1 MEEIGARDVRA
12 RATAGAALLGAR
24 GLAVMV
30 VGVVANLALARLLTP
45 RDFGLVA
52 LGTVLVTLGGYLAE
66 GGLGAALIRREEPPT
81 RTELEAV
88 LGVQLTALLAVA
100 ALVAATGAAF
110 GRDGLVV
117 ATMTAALPIATLRT
131 PSVIVLE
138 RELRYRP
145 IAVADVTE
153 ALVYYA
159 WALAA
164 VALGAGVWG
173 LATAVVVRAVAG
185 SATVVALG
193 PVGSLRPRWSWSAI
207 RPFVGFGA
215 KFQAV
220 GALQVAREQGLNVLV
235 AAVAGV
241 PALGVWNLAWRV
253 LQLPALFF
261 LTISR
266 VAFPAMSRLLAG
278 GEDAR
283 PLLER
288 SVEALGAITGAA
300 IVGLVGFAP
309 ALPELVGS
317 GWGDVP
323 AVILWSGVALTIGAP
338 VTTATL
344 GYLYAAGAAG
354 VAVVS
359 TLASGAVWFAGTAA
373 LLPALGPPGIAV
385 AWIGMAAVQAAI
397 LGWRANALSG
407 AALAGRAAVPAA
419 ISLVALAAGWLVA
432 HVPHERLL
440 GGIAGFVAAELVLL
454 AGLALL
460 SRSGLRDAAVLVR
473 QGVGSLALRRGS
485 RP

>member
-1 MEEIGARDVRA
+1 
-12 RATAGAALLGAR
+12 
-24 GLAVMV
+24 
-30 VGVVANLALARLLTP
+30 
-45 RDFGLVA
+45 
-52 LGTVLVTLGGYLAE
+52 
-66 GGLGAALIRREEPPT
+66 
-81 RTELEAV
+81 
-88 LGVQLTALLAVA
+88 
-100 ALVAATGAAF
+100 
-110 GRDGLVV
+110 
-117 ATMTAALPIATLRT
+117 
-131 PSVIVLE
+131 
-138 RELRYRP
+138 
-145 IAVADVTE
+145 
-153 ALVYYA
+153 
-159 WALAA
+159 

-173 LATAVVVRAVAG
+173 LATAVVIRAAAG

-193 PVGSLRPRWSWSAI
+193 PLGPLRPRWSWSTI

-215 KFQAV
+215 KFQAA
-220 GALQVAREQGLNVLV
+220 GALLVAREQGLNVLV

-266 VAFPAMSRLLAG
+266 VAFPAMSRLLAS

-288 SVEALGAITGAA
+288 SVEALGAITGVA
-300 IVGLVGFAP
+300 IAGLVGFAP
-309 ALPELVGS
+309 ALPVLVGS

-359 TLASGAVWFAGTAA
+359 TLASGLVWFAGTAA
-373 LLPALGPPGIAV
+373 LLPVLGPPGIAV
-385 AWIGMAAVQAAI
+385 AWIGNAAVQAAI
-397 LGWRANALSG
+397 VGWRAHLLSG
-407 AALAGRAAVPAA
+407 ASLARRAAVPAA
-419 ISLVALAAGWLVA
+419 VTLVALAMGWLAA

-440 GGIAGFVAAELVLL
+440 GGVAGFVAAELVLL
-454 AGLALL
+454 AGLALF
-460 SRSGLRDAAVLVR
+460 SRSGLRDATTLVR
-473 QGVGSLALRRGS
+473 QGLGSLALRRGS